1 MKHAKSHSHIKVT
14 ESKSLSGIFVYLT
27 IILLMLPFLLFFV
40 LPVDA
45 SKQTS
50 ELASFPEFT
59 KDDGAINSNY
69 LNELGKYFEDRFAFR
84 NETITANSF
93 IYAKLFG
100 ESGSSQV
107 VLGKDDYMF
116 YSASVPDFVGKGTLS
131 NSQLDTIAAN
141 LKVMQDNVEASGKQ
155 FLFTISPNKNTLYPD
170 LMPYNYIKTSEKHNA
185 ERLEPYLSAYGV
197 HYLNMFDV
205 FTEDFASTSEIRYL
219 KHDSHWNNSG
229 ALLASNAILT
239 SLGIDDIDT
248 PDWKTGNSTEADLA
262 KMNYPSGGYSEDE
275 KFAVGYNDKQNLT
288 GNNWTFAYGTSVYD
302 SSIVTS
308 SNLGSANNKKLYMY
322 RDSFGNS
329 LIPYLSTTFKTAE
342 YSKLVPYDIT
352 AALNSNADYVI
363 VERAERN
370 LSFLAENL
378 PVALGTA
385 DKEANQTPTDSV
397 SEIEDIKI
405 GTVGNL
411 VCVSGKVDKYYSG
424 SLKATLLGNNGEQIE
439 TFSALKHSEENG
451 QMEFALYLSKQTA
464 TRLGIAIQGDNLE
477 TSSKL
482 QVALS
487 TLISGKYSVIAKFE
501 IESQVV

>member
-27 IILLMLPFLLFFV
+27 TILLMLPFLLFFV
-40 LPVDA
+40 IHVDA

-50 ELASFPEFT
+50 ELSSFPAFT
-59 KDDGAINSNY
+59 KEDGAINSNY

-84 NETITANSF
+84 NEAITANSLF
-93 IYAKLFG
+93 RAKLFG

-107 VLGKDDYMF
+107 VLGKDGYMF
-116 YSASVPDFVGKGTLS
+116 YSASVPDFVGKDTLS
-131 NSQLDTIAAN
+131 HEQLDSIAAN
-141 LKVMQDNVEASGKQ
+141 LKLMQDNVEASGKQ
-155 FLFTISPNKNTLYPD
+155 FLFTISPNKNTLYPEV
-170 LMPYNYIKTSEKHNA
+170 MPYNYIKTSEKHNA
-185 ERLEPYLSAYGV
+185 ERLEAYLSAYEV

-248 PDWKTGNSTEADLA
+248 PDWKTGNSTEADLT

-275 KFAVGYNDKQNLT
+275 RFAVGYNDKQNLT
-288 GNNWTFAYGTSVYD
+288 GNKWKFAYGTSVYD

-378 PVALGTA
+378 PVALGTVN
-385 DKEANQTPTDSV
+385 KEANQTPTDSV
-397 SEIEDIKI
+397 SEIEDLKI
-405 GTVGNL
+405 EMSGNL
-411 VCVSGKVDKYYSG
+411 VCVSGKMDKYYSG
-424 SLKATLLGNNGEQIE
+424 SLRVTLIGNNREQIE
-439 TFSALKHSEENG
+439 TFSALKLCSENG
-451 QMEFALYLSKQTA
+451 KLEFALYFSKQTA
-464 TRLGIAIQGDNLE
+464 SKFGISIQGDNLE
-477 TSSKL
+477 VSSRM
-482 QVALS
+482 QVSLS
-487 TLISGKYSVIAKFE
+487 SLISGKYSVIAKSE
-501 IESQVV
+501 I

>member
-1 MKHAKSHSHIKVT
+1 
-14 ESKSLSGIFVYLT
+14 
-27 IILLMLPFLLFFV
+27 MLPFLLFFV

-50 ELASFPEFT
+50 ELASFPAFT
-59 KDDGAINSNY
+59 NKDGAINTNY

-84 NETITANSF
+84 NEAITANSL
-93 IYAKLFG
+93 IKAKFFG
-100 ESGSSQV
+100 ESGSAQV

-116 YSASVPDFVGKGTLS
+116 YSASVPDFVGIGTLS
-131 NSQLDTIAAN
+131 NSQLDSIAAN
-141 LKVMQDNVEASGKQ
+141 LKLIQDNVEASGKQ
-155 FLFTISPNKNTLYPD
+155 FLFTISPNKNTLYPEM
-170 LMPYNYIKTSEKHNA
+170 MPYNYIKTSEKHNA
-185 ERLEPYLSAYGV
+185 ERLEAYLSSYGV

-219 KHDSHWNNSG
+219 KYDSHWNNSG

-262 KMNYPSGGYSEDE
+262 KMNYPAGGYSEGE

-288 GNNWTFAYGTSVYD
+288 GNNWTFAYGASVYD

-308 SNLGSANNKKLYMY
+308 STLSSANNKKLYMY

-329 LIPYLSTTFKTAE
+329 LVPYLSSTFKTAE

-352 AALNSNADYVI
+352 AALNSNADFVI

-370 LSFLAENL
+370 LSFLAESL

-385 DKEANQTPTDSV
+385 YKEANQTPTDSV
-397 SEIEDIKI
+397 SEIEDLKI
-405 GTVGNL
+405 EISGNL
-411 VCVSGKVDKYYSG
+411 VCLSGKVDKYYSG
-424 SLKATLLGNNGEQIE
+424 LLKATLMGNNGQQAE
-439 TFSALKHSEENG
+439 TFSTLKHSIENG
-451 QMEFALYLSKQTA
+451 KMEFVLYLSKQTA
-464 TRLGIAIQGDNLE
+464 LRFGIEVQGDNLE
-477 TSSKL
+477 ISSNL
-482 QVALS
+482 QVSLS
-487 TLISGKYSVIAKFE
+487 AFTSGKYSAIATSE
-501 IESQVV
+501 IES